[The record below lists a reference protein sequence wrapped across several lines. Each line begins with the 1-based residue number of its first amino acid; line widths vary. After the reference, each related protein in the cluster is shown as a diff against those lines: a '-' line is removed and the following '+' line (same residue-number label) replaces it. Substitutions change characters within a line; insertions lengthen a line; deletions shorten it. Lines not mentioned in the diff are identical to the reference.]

1 MTAADVCQ
9 EVSARAE
16 LPEQTGS
23 SETNFPEHSWKAT
36 GATKRTSRKQKLSS
50 RKKLLLR
57 NTKKNAKIAIFP
69 ELPKIFPEAKTIF
82 PEAANYLPRSKT
94 TIFLYAP
101 GARHP
106 AWQTWK
112 RV

>member
-1 MTAADVCQ
+1 MWH
-9 EVSARAE
+9 E

-23 SETNFPEHSWKAT
+23 SETNFPEHSRKAT
-36 GATKRTSRKQKLSS
+36 GAPKRTSRKQKLSS

-57 NTKKNAKIAIFP
+57 NTMKNAIIAIFP
-69 ELPKIFPEAKTIF
+69 ELPAIFPEAKTLF
-82 PEAANYLPRSKT
+82 PEAANYLPGSKT
-94 TIFLYAP
+94 AIFPYAP